1 MATHRTTL
9 VLIAA
14 TVAALAACSSSTS
27 PSKSSTGTSGVNPGN
42 AAQGDSINLSG
53 TYDLVSFTYDSSDG
67 NSSSE
72 TVDANDGGT
81 LVLTATTLDITWTG
95 SFLANNGS
103 DVTGSYVAVDTSST
117 ADRGVLHIN
126 STQTQTGTYSL
137 SNNTFTVSLPEG
149 GNGVTDVS
157 VWAKQ

>member
-1 MATHRTTL
+1 MAMHRAAL
-9 VLIAA
+9 VLIAT

-27 PSKSSTGTSGVNPGN
+27 PSKSSSGTSGVSPGS

-53 TYDLVSFTYDSSDG
+53 TYDLVSFTYDSGDG
-67 NSSSE
+67 NSSSQ

-81 LVLTATTLDITWTG
+81 LVLTATTLNITWTG
-95 SFLANNGS
+95 TFLSNNGS
-103 DVTGSYVAVDTSST
+103 DVSGTYVAIDTSST
-117 ADRGVLHIN
+117 ADRGSLLIK
-126 STQTQTGTYSL
+126 STQNQSGTYSL

-157 VWAKQ
+157 VWTKQ